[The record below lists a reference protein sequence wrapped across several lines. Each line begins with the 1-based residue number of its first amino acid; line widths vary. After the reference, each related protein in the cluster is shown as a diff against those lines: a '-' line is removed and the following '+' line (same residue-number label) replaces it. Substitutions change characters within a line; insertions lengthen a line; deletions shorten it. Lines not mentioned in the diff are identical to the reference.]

1 MVYLTAAKAEHGS
14 AQLMLVSLPLTDIKW
29 PRIINCMQNIIK
41 RAGKY
46 KHITWNINTENFY
59 VILKTSGYAY

>member
-1 MVYLTAAKAEHGS
+1 MKCPTAIVYLTAAKAEHGS

-41 RAGKY
+41 LAGKY
-46 KHITWNINTENFY
+46 KHIT
-59 VILKTSGYAY
+59 